1 MGSVLL
7 CSSSVPNQ
15 FNSFLFR
22 SQNIRC
28 LPFTSATAHLSF
40 SVHFIRYCT
49 IDDETC
55 LEVANKLGCNWRNVA
70 IANKSRYGVIKP
82 QNRFEARTLLLIPTN
97 IDPVKL
103 LALSQNPVALQQQ
116 QLAQQNIRIFEPAIA
131 LPAIQPGQACIDGTY
146 YSTYDD
152 ETADMVASKLGC
164 HWKELAECNKE
175 RYGCIRAQARFEE
188 GTTLIIPPTHVES
201 KVKMLQGR
209 RGSSAPQAPSIE
221 SEPSVPEPS
230 DGKPLSAA
238 LAATTTS
245 TESDNPEVQPEAEE
259 DEEPPETYYPGHVC
273 KDMLFYTT
281 LDNETP
287 RICANKLGCEWR
299 DLVNTNKQTYKGLL
313 VSSKLEEG
321 TILRIPEKCD
331 HEKLRALYKLDN
343 GDEKLDYCCECF
355 VLENPDGPP
364 MLLCDGCDAAC
375 HLPCTH
381 NKLVEVPE
389 GEWFCRKCTEKKSA

>member
-1 MGSVLL
+1 MHQAV
-7 CSSSVPNQ
+7 
-15 FNSFLFR
+15 
-22 SQNIRC
+22 I
-28 LPFTSATAHLSF
+28 LPLSLTSLTVHL
-40 SVHFIRYCT
+40 HHIRYCT

-55 LEVANKLGCNWRNVA
+55 IEVANKLGCNWRNVA
-70 IANKSRYGVIKP
+70 IANKSRYGGIKP
-82 QNRFEARTLLLIPTN
+82 QDRFEERTLLLIPKN
-97 IDPVKL
+97 IDPTKL
-103 LALSQNPVALQQQ
+103 LALSKDPVALQQTQ
-116 QLAQQNIRIFEPAIA
+116 QQQQAQQNIQIFEPAIA

-164 HWKELAECNKE
+164 HWKDLAECNKE

-188 GTTLIIPPTHVES
+188 GTTLIIPPTHDAS

-209 RGSSAPQAPSIE
+209 RGSSGPPAPSIQ
-221 SEPSVPEPS
+221 SEPSAPEPMDDS
-230 DGKPLSAA
+230 TNPTPASNPA
-238 LAATTTS
+238 AATN
-245 TESDNPEVQPEAEE
+245 TESDASGSQPQPEAEV
-259 DEEPPETYYPGHVC
+259 EEEEEEPETYYPGYVC
-273 KDMLFYTT
+273 RDMLFYTT

-287 RICANKLGCEWR
+287 KMCANKLGCEWR
-299 DLVNTNKQTYKGLL
+299 DLVNINKQTYKGLI

-331 HEKLRALYKLDN
+331 HEKLRALYKLDD
-343 GDEKLDYCCECF
+343 GDEKLDFCCECF

-381 NKLVEVPE
+381 DKLKEVPE
-389 GEWFCRKCTEKKSA
+389 GEWFCRKCTAKKSS

>member
-259 DEEPPETYYPGHVC
+259 DEEPPET
-273 KDMLFYTT
+273 
-281 LDNETP
+281 
-287 RICANKLGCEWR
+287 
-299 DLVNTNKQTYKGLL
+299 
-313 VSSKLEEG
+313 
-321 TILRIPEKCD
+321 
-331 HEKLRALYKLDN
+331 
-343 GDEKLDYCCECF
+343 
-355 VLENPDGPP
+355 
-364 MLLCDGCDAAC
+364 
-375 HLPCTH
+375 
-381 NKLVEVPE
+381 
-389 GEWFCRKCTEKKSA
+389 

>member
-1 MGSVLL
+1 M
-7 CSSSVPNQ
+7 
-15 FNSFLFR
+15 
-22 SQNIRC
+22 
-28 LPFTSATAHLSF
+28 A
-40 SVHFIRYCT
+40 
-49 IDDETC
+49 D
-55 LEVANKLGCNWRNVA
+55 KLGCNWRNVA

-82 QNRFEARTLLLIPTN
+82 QNRFEERTLLLIPN
-97 IDPVKL
+97 GVQKL

-116 QLAQQNIRIFEPAIA
+116 QLTQQNIQIFEPAIA

-188 GTTLIIPPTHVES
+188 GTTLIIPLTHDES

-209 RGSSAPQAPSIE
+209 RGSSAPQAPPTE

-238 LAATTTS
+238 LATTSTSESAAATTTS
-245 TESDNPEVQPEAEE
+245 MESDNPEVQPDAEE